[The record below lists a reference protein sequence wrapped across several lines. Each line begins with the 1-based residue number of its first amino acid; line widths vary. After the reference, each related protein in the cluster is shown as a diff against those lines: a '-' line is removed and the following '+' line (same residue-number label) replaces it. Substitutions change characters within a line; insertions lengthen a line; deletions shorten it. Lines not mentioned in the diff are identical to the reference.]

1 MEKRR
6 DRKSHIQPA
15 PYPVGNCQRGQK
27 QNRAGRKLE
36 RFLRREEAGV
46 NGSETLQGAGL
57 RKDERLAGG
66 QELIS
71 EDQDSTLH

>member
-1 MEKRR
+1 MKKLSIVGR
-6 DRKSHIQPA
+6 DYHTDENV
-15 PYPVGNCQRGQK
+15 VGYYNTGDRMKYWG
-27 QNRAGRKLE
+27 
-36 RFLRREEAGV
+36 EEAGV